1 MEFSISEN
9 LLYNL
14 SVALSGCL
22 SRLEVFIMS
31 EKQKHL
37 DLKSRFII
45 EHSLDSSLSFKAIAL
60 ELQKDCTTISKEVRN
75 HLVFKKIGS
84 FGKPF
89 NDCALRFECDVYHL
103 CHSCTNRSGRPC
115 KFCGKCIVS
124 CSSYQKESCRKLS
137 RPPYVCNGCAQKR
150 NCTLEKRFYSASAAQ
165 KEYELTRSDS
175 RSGFAI
181 SETELEHLDSVV
193 SPLLLKGQSI
203 HHIAQNHADSIMCS
217 EKTLYTYIDNNLLTA
232 RNIDL
237 PRKVRLRPRKAK
249 PVPLKVDK
257 ACRIGRT
264 WKDYCDYRSL
274 HPDTPVVQIDSV
286 EGIKGG
292 KVLLTIHFVNSSL
305 MLAFLRDSND
315 SQSVIDI
322 FDRLYLQLRPDI
334 FMDLFPVILAD
345 NGSEFSN
352 PSRIE
357 FDSQG
362 NRRTHLF
369 YCDPS
374 APYQKGA
381 AENNHEFIRR
391 IIPKGVD
398 LALYTQDQ
406 ISLMMSHIN
415 SYLRKALGNKSPYD
429 TFAFQHG
436 TEALEKFGLRNIPA
450 DEIILSPELFK

>member
-1 MEFSISEN
+1 
-9 LLYNL
+9 
-14 SVALSGCL
+14 
-22 SRLEVFIMS
+22 MS
-31 EKQKHL
+31 AKQKHL
-37 DLKSRFII
+37 DLKSRFVI
-45 EHSLDSSLSFKAIAL
+45 EHSLDSSLSFKAIARL
-60 ELQKDCTTISKEVRN
+60 LQKDCSTISREVKN
-75 HLVFKKIGS
+75 HLIFKKSGA

-89 NDCALRFECDVYHL
+89 NDCALRFSCDFYHV
-103 CHSCTNRSGRPC
+103 CHSCFNRSKRPC
-115 KFCGKCIVS
+115 RFCGRCLSS
-124 CSSYQKESCRKLS
+124 CTSYKKETCQKLA

-150 NCTLEKRFYSASAAQ
+150 ICTLEKRLYSAISAQ
-165 KEYELTRSDS
+165 KAYELTRSES

-181 SETELEHLDSVV
+181 SETELQHLDSVV
-193 SPLLLKGQSI
+193 SPLLRKGQSI
-203 HHIAQNHADSIMCS
+203 HHIAQNHADSIMCC

-249 PVPLKVDK
+249 PVALKVDK
-257 ACRIGRT
+257 ACRIGRS
-264 WKDYCDYRSL
+264 WKDYCGYIAL

-292 KVLLTIHFVNSSL
+292 NVLLTIHFVNASL
-305 MLAFLRDSND
+305 MLAFLRNSND

-322 FDRLYLQLRPDI
+322 FDRLYLELRPDI
-334 FMDLFPVILAD
+334 FTELFPILLAD

-357 FDSQG
+357 FDGQG

-391 IIPKGVD
+391 MIPRGVD
-398 LALYTQDQ
+398 FALYTQEQ

-415 SYLRKALGNKSPYD
+415 SYLRKALGNRSPYD

-436 TEALEKFGLRNIPA
+436 TETLEKFGLRRIPC